1 MADTATNPSTN
12 QTSQT
17 PQPPPNPAAYDPQ
30 NPVPYTP
37 PPAITPPEI
46 TAPPPSALAQ
56 PSSDT
61 RAPVFGGGKT
71 GAIGSIA
78 YIGDAILRGA
88 MQGRERAHQL
98 QLIKAKKLMDGFT
111 YAKQQADAQILDM
124 VQKPEIQAALKK
136 RESKATLTDEENR
149 LLEPYDQ
156 AVNASN
162 SSWQGLNQLQSQYLF
177 GGQKKGGKGG
187 KGKKGGG
194 QADAED
200 PVAMASSSDPAT
212 KLQGIF
218 LIRQKLGNPVQYQ
231 VRDLLSKIEQQQPAA
246 AHQHSTESHQQ
257 ILDKLQFRFD
267 ALNAVP
273 EDKLTPEQKSEKAD
287 VLRQINEQKEVA
299 APYGKNLDKK
309 ISSFV
314 GADNKEHT
322 IYQRPNGERYEEVS
336 TGEVRAPASM
346 LKPKQAWSKD
356 ADGRLFSVNLDPKT
370 NQVIPGTENYDLAP
384 PNSIQPTTIK
394 TGEFSFTDEH
404 GVLHRVPTTTIITH
418 PGAGG
423 SIGGNAGAGGGSAS
437 VTPKTSGGGG
447 HVTPSGSAAESGPG
461 RVIGQTESADDKK
474 IRSSLIQTSEKART
488 LSELLKTNEAYIN
501 AVHADPSK
509 ATPRQ
514 DLSLIVAA
522 VRAMNPGSVRLP
534 QKELELEMK
543 AGSWGDRFRRA
554 YDIASSGLLPADQRD
569 DLFSIVKNETT
580 NFGKDVAKDWKTN
593 FPNRP
598 LPAHL
603 QRYAESGGG
612 GGGESSGDNKV
623 PPKKGDKRTYRGH
636 EYTFNGTQ
644 WER

>member
-1 MADTATNPSTN
+1 MADTNTNTG
-12 QTSQT
+12 TTQT
-17 PQPPPNPAAYDPQ
+17 PQSPPPPNPAAYDPQ

-46 TAPPPSALAQ
+46 TAPPPSPLAQ
-56 PSSDT
+56 PSSNT
-61 RAPVFGGGKT
+61 RPPIFGGGKA
-71 GAIGSIA
+71 GAAGSIA
-78 YIGDAILRGA
+78 YLGDAILRGA

-124 VQKPEIQAALKK
+124 VQKPEVQAALKK
-136 RESKATLTDEENR
+136 RESKATLTEDENK
-149 LLEPYDQ
+149 LLAPYDQ

-177 GGQKKGGKGG
+177 GDQKKGGKGKG
-187 KGKKGGG
+187 KGKSSG
-194 QADAED
+194 QADTED
-200 PVAMASSSDPAT
+200 PMVMAASSDPTT

-218 LIRQKLGNPVQYQ
+218 LVRQKLGNPVQYQ
-231 VRDLLSKIEQQQPAA
+231 VRDLLSKIEQQQPGL

-257 ILDKLQFRFD
+257 ILDKLQSRFD
-267 ALNAVP
+267 ALNTVP
-273 EDKLTPEQKSEKAD
+273 EDKLTSEQKSEKAD

-309 ISSFV
+309 ISSFI
-314 GADNKEHT
+314 GADNKEHI
-322 IYQRPNGERYEEVS
+322 IYQRADGITYESVS
-336 TGEVRAPASM
+336 GGEVRAPASV

-356 ADGRLFSVNLDPKT
+356 ANGRLFSVNLDPKT
-370 NQVIPGTENYDLAP
+370 NQAIPGTENYDLAP
-384 PNSIQPTTIK
+384 PNNILPTTIK
-394 TGEFSFTDEH
+394 TGEFSFTDEN
-404 GVLHRVPTTTIITH
+404 GVLHRVPTTTITTH

-423 SIGGNAGAGGGSAS
+423 GGAGGGGGT
-437 VTPKTSGGGG
+437 TPKTGGGG
-447 HVTPSGSAAESGPG
+447 HGIPAGGSAAASGSGPG
-461 RVIGQTESADDKK
+461 RVIGQTESADAKK
-474 IRSSLIQTSEKART
+474 IRSALIQTSEKSRT

-603 QRYAESGGG
+603 QRYAESSDDGGG
-612 GGGESSGDNKV
+612 GGGGNKV
-623 PPKKGDKRTYRGH
+623 PPKKGDKRTYQGH